1 MDALEA
7 LHQRVSVAKLQAP
20 APDKQQQEALF
31 RAATRAAD
39 HKHLQ
44 PWRFLV
50 IEGEGLNQLG
60 ELFCKAALVDDPQTP
75 DKVLDSLRSKPLRA
89 PMILV
94 AIASCQEHPKVPVVE
109 QIVSTGAAVQNMLV
123 AAHALGI
130 GAFWRTGAMAYHPR
144 VLSGLG
150 LGEAEQIVGYLY
162 LGTPVKAVPSPHPV
176 DLARF
181 FTSWPTA

>member
-20 APDKQQQEALF
+20 APDEQQREALF

-50 IEGEGLNQLG
+50 IEEEGLDQLG
-60 ELFCKAALVDDPQTP
+60 ELFSKAILADNPQAP
-75 DKVLDSLRSKPLRA
+75 EKALDSLRKKPLRA

-130 GAFWRTGAMAYHPR
+130 GAFWRTGDMAYHPT

-150 LGEAEQIVGYLY
+150 LGAMEKIIGFLY
-162 LGTPVKAVPSPHPV
+162 LGTPVKPLPSPHSV

-181 FTSWPTA
+181 FTSWPAN